1 MSTLSLSP
9 AAASIDHQPRLR
21 VLSLGA
27 GVQSTTLALMAAR
40 RDIDPMPD
48 CAIFA
53 DTGWEPEAVYDHLDW
68 LMSPGVL
75 PFPVHIVSA
84 GNLRDNVL
92 ESCKPQGG
100 RFTAVPFFSREVLP
114 AGSVQPVYDEEAS
127 GGPDGEAS
135 GALVQV
141 GTRTLVR
148 DEYRDGIGKRQC
160 THEFKI
166 APITKKL
173 RALLGYAPRRRIPV
187 GSVEV
192 WLGISLDEAI
202 RMKPS
207 RTAWQV
213 NRWPLVEARL
223 SRQDCLSW
231 LRRHGYPQPPKS
243 ACIGCPYHSDAVWR
257 QIRDTDP
264 QGWNDAVSVDR
275 ALRAGGPCRGM
286 RALQYMHSS
295 RQPLDEVDLSTAE
308 DRGQINLFI
317 NECDGMCGV

>member
-1 MSTLSLSP
+1 
-9 AAASIDHQPRLR
+9 
-21 VLSLGA
+21 
-27 GVQSTTLALMAAR
+27 
-40 RDIDPMPD
+40 
-48 CAIFA
+48 
-53 DTGWEPEAVYDHLDW
+53 
-68 LMSPGVL
+68 MSPGVL

-223 SRQDCLSW
+223 SR
-231 LRRHGYPQPPKS
+231 HAGAAIYAFQPPAAGRS
-243 ACIGCPYHSDAVWR
+243 RPEHGGRSRPDQPVHQRVRWHVRCLACCP
-257 QIRDTDP
+257 
-264 QGWNDAVSVDR
+264 
-275 ALRAGGPCRGM
+275 AGGGEPGGDGLM
-286 RALQYMHSS
+286 R
-295 RQPLDEVDLSTAE
+295 E
-308 DRGQINLFI
+308 
-317 NECDGMCGV
+317 

>member
-1 MSTLSLSP
+1 MSTFSP
-9 AAASIDHQPRLR
+9 PSAPVDHQPRLR

-27 GVQSTTLALMAAR
+27 GVQSTTLALMASHGEVG
-40 RDIDPMPD
+40 PMPS

-53 DTGWEPEAVYDHLDW
+53 DTGWESGAVHDHLDW

-75 PFPVHIVSA
+75 SFPVHIVSA
-84 GNLRDNVL
+84 GNIRDDVL
-92 ESCKPQGG
+92 ESCKPHGR

-114 AGSVQPVYDEEAS
+114 AGSVQPVLDEDAS
-127 GGPDGEAS
+127 GE
-135 GALVQV
+135 LVQV
-141 GTRTLVR
+141 GTRTLAR

-173 RALLGYAPRRRIPV
+173 RALLGYAPRRRIPA

-207 RTAWQV
+207 RTVWQV

-257 QIRDTDP
+257 QMRDTDP
-264 QGWNDAVSVDR
+264 QGWSDAVTVDR

-295 RQPLDEVDLSTAE
+295 RKPLDEVDLSTAE

-317 NECDGMCGV
+317 NECEGICGV